1 MANLQDLKKFD
12 LNLLVIFECI
22 YLHRSVSKAAEAL
35 FLTPSAISQS
45 LQRLR
50 NQLNDPL
57 FVRSGKG
64 ITPTTVG
71 TNLHHYLEDNL
82 NQLEQTINMMQ
93 GAPLRKNFVLY
104 CPPSLAADHLPA
116 LVSAFREHYDFELEH
131 YDTTLASETAE
142 DLLAYRKADLIIGM
156 TPIVSHSVI
165 CKHCFSEET
174 VLVCGENHL
183 RLGERADAAALA
195 QEKFTLFNGTEE
207 GQKHFHV
214 KSSELIGERQ
224 IAFTSNS
231 PSSIMA
237 VIGKTDFVGILPAST
252 LRRYRSVFR
261 LRPVALNINLP
272 QIDYYLIYNR
282 SSLTNA
288 SFVSFV
294 SRIEQHF
301 LHDVPAALK
310 QDAASPDQ
318 PTL

>member
-1 MANLQDLKKFD
+1 M
-12 LNLLVIFECI
+12 
-22 YLHRSVSKAAEAL
+22 
-35 FLTPSAISQS
+35 
-45 LQRLR
+45 
-50 NQLNDPL
+50 
-57 FVRSGKG
+57 
-64 ITPTTVG
+64 
-71 TNLHHYLEDNL
+71 
-82 NQLEQTINMMQ
+82 
-93 GAPLRKNFVLY
+93 
-104 CPPSLAADHLPA
+104 
-116 LVSAFREHYDFELEH
+116 
-131 YDTTLASETAE
+131 
-142 DLLAYRKADLIIGM
+142 
-156 TPIVSHSVI
+156 
-165 CKHCFSEET
+165 
-174 VLVCGENHL
+174 
-183 RLGERADAAALA
+183 
-195 QEKFTLFNGTEE
+195 
-207 GQKHFHV
+207 

-261 LRPVALNINLP
+261 LRPVALNIDLP